1 MEGALRPMSPTS
13 PVPLAGGSQPGLLF
27 NRRDNWRFGTGLNMT
42 LTKTWEDKPVIK
54 QVLDASRSFFL
65 VVCGIAILVAAFS
78 AKSFVE
84 ENRLL
89 AQSAREAQEH
99 FLIATAETRGIVTDI
114 GFGWAVL
121 VLTDEEIIP
130 PATANKLL
138 DETIASISKRSE
150 RFGKLAKYLND
161 YRINQEY

>member
-1 MEGALRPMSPTS
+1 M
-13 PVPLAGGSQPGLLF
+13 
-27 NRRDNWRFGTGLNMT
+27 
-42 LTKTWEDKPVIK
+42 K
-54 QVLDASRSFFL
+54 
-65 VVCGIAILVAAFS
+65 
-78 AKSFVE
+78 
-84 ENRLL
+84 LL
-89 AQSAREAQEH
+89 ATSTAIAMACVLSTSALAQDKTLEPVVENATDINESAREAQEH